1 MDALPWSGMRKRRP
15 REHVLGEMGVNFL
28 ERQVLR
34 RGHQLR
40 RVPEPEYGT
49 DALMLHFSPETR
61 EIENGW
67 VEFQVKATD
76 KLRIVD
82 RGRSVA
88 CTVELAHVR
97 YWYWEVNHP
106 FVLVVYDAPRHR
118 AFWVEIQSYLDEKPL
133 ALPDSGEAE
142 TITIRIPT
150 KNKLTVSAIDRFR
163 KMSLARQ
170 PRPTAKE

>member
-1 MDALPWSGMRKRRP
+1 MDGNRWNGIRKRRP
-15 REHVLGEMGVNFL
+15 RQHVIGEMGVNFL

-49 DALMLHFSPETR
+49 DALMLHFSPETG

-67 VEFQVKATD
+67 IEFQVKATD
-76 KLRIVD
+76 EPNFVD

-97 YWYWEVNHP
+97 YWLWEVAHP
-106 FVLVVYDAPRHR
+106 FILVLYDARKHR
-118 AFWVEIQSYLDEKPL
+118 AFWIDIEAYLENEKIEDQQTL
-133 ALPDSGEAE
+133 
-142 TITIRIPT
+142 TVHIPT
-150 KNKLTVSAIDRFR
+150 RNNLTIKAIDRFR
-163 KMSLARQ
+163 EMSLARQ
-170 PRPTAKE
+170 QQIMQRR